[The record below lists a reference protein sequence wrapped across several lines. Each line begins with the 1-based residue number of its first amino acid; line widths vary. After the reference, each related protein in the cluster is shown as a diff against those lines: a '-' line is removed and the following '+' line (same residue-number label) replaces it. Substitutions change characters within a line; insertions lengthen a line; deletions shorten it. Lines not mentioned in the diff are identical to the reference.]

1 MSAVSTPLWGT
12 GQRTAAEDRKG
23 RIADVHSAMG
33 EAPGCAS
40 ELKHTLY
47 DFRVIFGPR
56 KLSSGCQGWAQRTM
70 KECVWA
76 SELPHIRIMVVSTLS
91 TIQNSQGCAHHTV
104 YTLHL
109 DIETFSGQG
118 LGNQTAFKPWLLVIL
133 VRTTRDLIFL
143 SFIFLICKNRAN
155 ECIGCWGKENKIMY
169 PIVCYNAKNSINGS
183 YYCLHFSLKS
193 KGIVWGRDF

>member
-1 MSAVSTPLWGT
+1 MCFRTETYTLWFPCHIWAKKAQQWLSGVSTEDHERMCLSLRTTPHLDYGGQYPKHYTKLT
-12 GQRTAAEDRKG
+12 GL
-23 RIADVHSAMG
+23 
-33 EAPGCAS
+33 C
-40 ELKHTLY
+40 
-47 DFRVIFGPR
+47 
-56 KLSSGCQGWAQRTM
+56 M
-70 KECVWA
+70 KTV
-76 SELPHIRIMVVSTLS
+76 
-91 TIQNSQGCAHHTV
+91 NHTV